1 LEDLDEIIAE
11 FLVESHENLD
21 QLDSDLVAL
30 EQDPASRQLLGN
42 IFRTIHTIKGTT
54 GFLAFSHL
62 EALTHAGESLLSKL
76 RDRELLLTPEITDAL
91 LSMVDAIRSLLA
103 TIEATGQEGEPDH
116 GALIATLTRLREGG
130 TAAAAAPS
138 EPPRPTI
145 LSPPPVGEIIVE
157 QGGAT
162 PDDVS
167 LAMTAQDV
175 GDPRPIG
182 EILVGQGS
190 TTSDEV
196 SLALEVQAERR
207 SVADGSI
214 RVDVERLDLLMRL
227 MGELVLTRNQSVAH
241 AAVSGDAT
249 LVRASTRLNL
259 ITTELQDVVLQ
270 MRMQPIDTLWN
281 KLPRV
286 VRDLGATCGK
296 TVRLEMEGRETEL
309 DKTILEAVKDPLTHL
324 VRNAVDHGIEPP
336 EGRLAAGKE
345 EQGLLLLRAFHEGGQ
360 VNIEI
365 RDDGAGMDPGRIAA
379 KALERGLVEAEQ
391 LARMNERE
399 ITNLIFLPGF
409 SMASSVTN
417 VSGRGVGMD
426 VVKSN
431 LEKIGG
437 TIDVS
442 SVVGAGT
449 TFHVKIP
456 LTLAIIP
463 ALTVVCAGDRYA
475 IPTVNLAQLVRLE
488 GTKARAG
495 IERISGTPVYRLRG
509 KLLPLVYLDRELGV
523 SEPDPGEPDRVLI
536 AVLQVEDR
544 RFGLV
549 VDDILDTQEIV
560 VKPLST
566 QLERISV
573 YAGATILGDGSV
585 ALILDILAL
594 AQRANVLRA
603 GRELARGTADQRVDG
618 RPETREALLVASVGR
633 GRRIAIPLALVT
645 RLEEFPAASIEQ
657 VGSRALVQYRD
668 EILPLVQ
675 LAPVPDDA
683 GTRGDDDVLAVVVCV
698 TRGRS
703 VGLVVDAILDIVEGG
718 PSGRADPDA
727 IGPVGM
733 AVVRDKI
740 TELLDVEQTVRA
752 ADPRF
757 YDAPAVPA
765 GSRS

>member
-1 LEDLDEIIAE
+1 
-11 FLVESHENLD
+11 
-21 QLDSDLVAL
+21 
-30 EQDPASRQLLGN
+30 
-42 IFRTIHTIKGTT
+42 
-54 GFLAFSHL
+54 
-62 EALTHAGESLLSKL
+62 
-76 RDRELLLTPEITDAL
+76 
-91 LSMVDAIRSLLA
+91 
-103 TIEATGQEGEPDH
+103 
-116 GALIATLTRLREGG
+116 
-130 TAAAAAPS
+130 
-138 EPPRPTI
+138 
-145 LSPPPVGEIIVE
+145 
-157 QGGAT
+157 
-162 PDDVS
+162 
-167 LAMTAQDV
+167 MTAQDV
-175 GDPRPIG
+175 GDTRPIG

-190 TTSDEV
+190 TTSGEV
-196 SLALEVQAERR
+196 SLALEVQTERR

-214 RVDVERLDLLMRL
+214 RVEVERLDLLMRL

-249 LVRASTRLNL
+249 MIRASTRLNV
-259 ITTELQDVVLQ
+259 ITRELQDVVLQ

-286 VRDLGATCGK
+286 VRDLSATCGK

-365 RDDGAGMDPGRIAA
+365 RDDGAGMDPSLIAA
-379 KALERGLVEAEQ
+379 KALERGLVDAEQ

-409 SMASSVTN
+409 STASSVTN

-437 TIDVS
+437 SVDVS

-488 GTKARAG
+488 GEQGRAS
-495 IERISGTPVYRLRG
+495 IELVSETPVYRLRG

-523 SEPDPGEPDRVLI
+523 SEPDSGERDRVLI

-560 VKPLST
+560 VKPLSS
-566 QLERISV
+566 QLESIPV

-585 ALILDILAL
+585 ALILDIPAL

-603 GRELARGTADQRVDG
+603 GRELARGAADHTDDD
-618 RPETREALLVASVGR
+618 RPETRETLLVASVGQD
-633 GRRIAIPLALVT
+633 RRIAIPLALVT
-645 RLEEFPAASIEQ
+645 RLEEFPAASIEH

-668 EILPLVQ
+668 EILPLVH
-675 LAPVPDDA
+675 LAPVLEGA
-683 GTRGDDDVLAVVVCV
+683 GMRGEDDVLAVVVCV

-718 PSGRADPDA
+718 PPGRADLVGVGP
-727 IGPVGM
+727 IGT
-733 AVVRDKI
+733 AVVQDRI
-740 TELLDVEQTVRA
+740 TELLDVEQSVRA

-757 YDAPAVPA
+757 YDAPTVPA

>member
-30 EQDPASRQLLGN
+30 EQDPASRQLLGS

-54 GFLAFSHL
+54 GFLEFGHL

-76 RDRELLLTPEITDAL
+76 RDGELRLTAEITDAL
-91 LSMVDAIRSLLA
+91 LTMVDAIRSLLA
-103 TIEATGQEGEPDH
+103 AIEATGQEGEPDH
-116 GALIATLTRLREGG
+116 GALIATLTRLRQVG
-130 TAAAAAPS
+130 TAGPAAPS
-138 EPPRPTI
+138 EPPQPRIP
-145 LSPPPVGEIIVE
+145 SSPPVGEIIVE
-157 QGGAT
+157 HGGAT

-175 GDPRPIG
+175 GDTRPIG

-190 TTSDEV
+190 TTSGEV
-196 SLALEVQAERR
+196 SLALEVQTERR

-214 RVDVERLDLLMRL
+214 RVEVERLDLLMRL

-249 LVRASTRLNL
+249 MIRASTRLNL
-259 ITTELQDVVLQ
+259 ITRELQDVVLQ

-286 VRDLGATCGK
+286 VRDLSATCGK

-365 RDDGAGMDPGRIAA
+365 RDDGAGMDPSLIAA
-379 KALERGLVEAEQ
+379 KALERGLVDAEQ
-391 LARMNERE
+391 LTRMNERE

-409 SMASSVTN
+409 STASSVTN

-437 TIDVS
+437 SIDVT

-463 ALTVVCAGDRYA
+463 ALTVVCAGGRYA

-488 GTKARAG
+488 GEQGRAS
-495 IERISGTPVYRLRG
+495 IELVSETPVYRLRG

-523 SEPDPGEPDRVLI
+523 PEPDGGERDRVLI

-560 VKPLST
+560 VKPLSS
-566 QLERISV
+566 QLESILV

-585 ALILDILAL
+585 ALILDIPAL

-603 GRELARGTADQRVDG
+603 GRELARGAADHTDDD
-618 RPETREALLVASVGR
+618 RPETRETLLVASVGQD
-633 GRRIAIPLALVT
+633 RRIAIPLALVT
-645 RLEEFPAASIEQ
+645 RLEEFPAASIEH

-668 EILPLVQ
+668 EILPLVH
-675 LAPVPDDA
+675 LAPVLDGG
-683 GTRGDDDVLAVVVCV
+683 GTRGEDDVVAVVVCV

-718 PSGRADPDA
+718 SPGRADPVGVGP
-727 IGPVGM
+727 IGT
-733 AVVRDKI
+733 AVVQDRI

-757 YDAPAVPA
+757 YDAPTVPA